1 MCHSYGI
8 IHQFIALTWLQCN
21 DMVECLI
28 KTIKQGLTIIVA
40 LDIQCWDIMLP
51 HILFGYY
58 CGVQASTK
66 YSPFVVLIKR
76 IPRLTID
83 NNLNNLCDM
92 FDEHVGPEVMAK
104 QIVHKMQLIVNVHKS
119 LLKNVEQDQKK

>member
-1 MCHSYGI
+1 VLKYILIDNGNEWMKEFVEMCQSYGI
-8 IHQFIALTWLQCN
+8 IHQFIALAWLQCN

-28 KTIKQGLTIIVA
+28 KTIKQGLTIMVA
-40 LDIQCWDIMLP
+40 LDIQCWDILLP
-51 HILFGYY
+51 HILFGYC

-92 FDEHVGPEVMAK
+92 FDEHVRPEVMAK
-104 QIVHKMQLIVNVHKS
+104 
-119 LLKNVEQDQKK
+119 